1 MKADAFGGASCGFS
15 LTPQAAVHVKRA
27 ALVYHDTPAA
37 EKSMLEAV
45 AAAPKC
51 LGTYFSL
58 YKFYFYKSRLS
69 DAERVARRAL
79 EVAASQGGFDADWT
93 SLTPDSAAWFRVEGP
108 QHFYLFTL
116 KALAFIR
123 LRSGQT
129 GSALTILAKL
139 FELDPLDSVG
149 ASVIRDLAESM

>member
-1 MKADAFGGASCGFS
+1 MQSDPFAGASCGFT
-15 LTPQAAVHVKRA
+15 LTPEAAVHVELA
-27 ALVYHDTPAA
+27 ALAYHDTAAA
-37 EKSMLEAV
+37 EKSLLEAI

-58 YKFYFYKSRLS
+58 YKFYFYKRRLA
-69 DAERVARRAL
+69 DAERVALRAL
-79 EVAASQGGFDADWT
+79 EVAAAQAGFDHNWT
-93 SLTPDSAAWFRVEGP
+93 RLSPSSAAWSNVEGP

-129 GSALTILAKL
+129 GSALMVLAKL
-139 FELDPLDSVG
+139 FELDPDDGVG
-149 ASVIRDLAESM
+149 GSVIRDLAESM